1 MYVYNNILQPL
12 IVKPSTK
19 TGMYMYQLVC
29 APVSTHCTAL
39 ALGYLPHLALHVQ
52 STGHSTPFS
61 TPTSVRTCT
70 CTCVIHT
77 CTNSS
82 SMYMHS
88 CTVLPLS
95 LPLPLTTKHDI
106 YMYNTVIHGSLFF
119 SLRRLNHGTTMNCVL
134 AYLIGDI
141 ISEAVACYPIVFALS
156 FE

>member
-1 MYVYNNILQPL
+1 
-12 IVKPSTK
+12 
-19 TGMYMYQLVC
+19 MYMYQLVC

-70 CTCVIHT
+70 CTCAIHTCTCIYTYHAHARTCTCVIHT

-106 YMYNTVIHGSLFF
+106 YVQYYDTRQPVFLTEEVEPRHHNEL
-119 SLRRLNHGTTMNCVL
+119 C
-134 AYLIGDI
+134 
-141 ISEAVACYPIVFALS
+141 ACLPHW
-156 FE
+156 